1 MAKQFFID
9 FLINTVIISVFRNN
23 NDGGPLKLVK
33 KEKVSF
39 DSYRRAFFSRI

>member
-23 NDGGPLKLVK
+23 HDGGTLKLVK
-33 KEKVSF
+33 KAKSF
-39 DSYRRAFFSRI
+39 FL